1 MREKDLHRE
10 LDCIKAKLDK
20 ILENQAVRG
29 VFLQAVITIRPKPRG
44 GKQTME
50 LTRIDTDF
58 NASIA
63 IQAVSSKGQPVTVD
77 GVPTWESSD
86 PLLSLVPAADGM
98 SCQVNTPDTVDGEH
112 QIDVTVTADADRGD
126 GVRSVSLV
134 FPFVLTTPEA
144 TAITGAVTLTPKA

>member
-1 MREKDLHRE
+1 MGIFWDSAWARRIER
-10 LDCIKAKLDK
+10 K
-20 ILENQAVRG
+20 IDQLLENQATEG
-29 VFLQAVITIRPKPRG
+29 IFLQAVITIRPKRTEG
-44 GKQTME
+44 DKAME
-50 LTRIDTDF
+50 VTRIDTDF
-58 NASIA
+58 NATIA

-77 GVPTWESSD
+77 GVPAWESSD

-98 SCQVNTPDTVDGEH
+98 SCQVITPDSVDAEH

-144 TAITGAVTLTPKA
+144 TAITGAVTLTPKV